1 MELLLKIPPLENYE
15 IRGKPDYLI
24 EREGMVIEFK
34 DGQIYTIDV
43 YDPEVAK
50 KLRQE
55 LVLVL

>member
-34 DGQIYTIDV
+34 DGQVYTIW
-43 YDPEVAK
+43 PWSS
-50 KLRQE
+50 
-55 LVLVL
+55 